1 MIVGFTGTQAGMGL
15 LQKRIFCGIINHIKP
30 SAFHHGDCCG
40 ADADAHKII
49 QAMGIPIVIHPPSD
63 SKKRAWCPLVLTRA
77 PALSDKCLKAKQ
89 YIPRNHDIVDAADF
103 MIGIPRL
110 KFEEQRSGTWATI
123 RYSRKIHKDCCI
135 IYPDG
140 FLGK

>member
-1 MIVGFTGTQAGMGL
+1 MNIGFTGTQNGMGL
-15 LQKRIFCGIINHIKP
+15 LQKRIFCSIINHLREINK
-30 SAFHHGDCCG
+30 SLVFAHGDCIG
-40 ADADAHKII
+40 ADAEAHKII
-49 QAMGIPIVIHPPSD
+49 QAMGIPIVIHPPLD
-63 SKKRAWCPLVLTRA
+63 SKKRAYSPLNSIDTIL
-77 PALSDKCLKAKQ
+77 PFKE
-89 YIPRNHDIVDAADF
+89 YIARNHDIVDASDF

-123 RYSRKIHKDCCI
+123 RYSRKITKDCCI